1 MRSMTRSMIK
11 KIILFLCSLLLLA
24 AVVPVLMGLR
34 GENRSLFPMVTES
47 ALEKIRENFKVT
59 EEDILES
66 LTYNGEELPCDRE
79 RGVFYLPLSMAEE
92 AWEDGHLDSGTPGTN
107 IAFAYDAAGE
117 DKLGLMEEGREIP
130 FYAYTKDSVRE
141 YRLVVTGLPVIEID
155 GLEEEGMCR
164 IRVLDADTKVN
175 WVTESEASMYV
186 RGNTSRNYPK
196 KGYRVQLLKEAPD
209 GGYTGNKQALLG
221 LREDDD
227 WILYAMYNDGTKI
240 RDKLS
245 IDMWNVFGAGDN
257 DFQGKLGT
265 DLVYAEVILNG
276 EYYGL
281 YGLMEPIDSKQV
293 NLQKEDG
300 LHLTE
305 YMYKR
310 KQPSELNLSELL
322 DPSFTAERLG
332 FEIKGGR
339 EGGDAA
345 DWEPLYELLRW
356 QEQESD
362 EAFAAEA
369 EEMVDV
375 GNTVDMWL
383 FIQMITGYDQIAKN
397 VYYVAKAQGGQRVFW
412 FAPWDMDLTWG
423 YTSDPTYPLSTKYED
438 FLTESYIWWQP
449 GDRMMLT
456 NAAGAR
462 DLAQERYAALRQE
475 LFTDE
480 WMREKIGELEE
491 RVCASG
497 AFARDE
503 ERWPEGNHDAQ
514 YGELLRYALER
525 LDYLDG
531 FMADIQGALQ
541 DFYSE

>member
-1 MRSMTRSMIK
+1 MTK
-11 KIILFLCSLLLLA
+11 KIILLVFSILLLIG
-24 AVVPVLMGLR
+24 AVPALMQLR
-34 GENRSLFPMVTES
+34 GENLHLFPTVSDS
-47 ALEKIRENFKVT
+47 ALTKIKENFRAT
-59 EEDILES
+59 EEDILEV
-66 LTYNGEELPCDRE
+66 LEYNGEELPYDKAS
-79 RGVFYLPLSMAEE
+79 GTFYLPLSMEE
-92 AWEDGHLDSGTPGTN
+92 AQWEDGHLASGTEGTN
-107 IAFAYDAAGE
+107 IAFSYDATQEEKLDFIREGGE
-117 DKLGLMEEGREIP
+117 LI
-130 FYAYTKDSVRE
+130 FYAYTNDSVRE
-141 YRLVVTGLPVIEID
+141 YRLVVTGLPVIEIS
-155 GLEEEGMCR
+155 GLEEEGMCS

-196 KGYRVQLLKEAPD
+196 KGYRVQLLKEGA
-209 GGYTGNKQALLG
+209 GGEYTGNKQRLLG

-245 IDMWNVFGAGDN
+245 IDMWNAFGAENN
-257 DFQGKLGT
+257 DFEGKLGT

-305 YMYKR
+305 YIYKR
-310 KQPSELNLSELL
+310 KQPTEWNLEELL
-322 DPSFTAERLG
+322 DTSFSLERLG

-339 EGGDAA
+339 DGGDAE
-345 DWEPLYELLRW
+345 DWGPLYELLSW

-362 EAFAAEA
+362 EEFAARA
-369 EEMVDV
+369 QEMVDV
-375 GNTVDMWL
+375 GNTVDMWI
-383 FIQMITGYDQIAKN
+383 FVQMITGYDHIAKN
-397 VYYVAKAQGGQRVFW
+397 VYYVAKSQGAERIFW

-423 YTSDPTYPLSTKYED
+423 YTSDPSYPLSTKYED
-438 FLTESYIWWQP
+438 FLTDSYIWWEP
-449 GDRMMLT
+449 GNRMMLT

-462 DLAQERYAALRQE
+462 DLAQERYEQLRRD

-480 WMREKIGELEE
+480 WLTDKIEELRT
-491 RVCASG
+491 RVCDSG

-503 ERWPEGNHDAQ
+503 ERWPEGNHDGQ
-514 YGELLRYALER
+514 YEELTRYALER
-525 LDYLDG
+525 MDYLDG
-531 FMADIQGALQ
+531 FMADIKGALEE
-541 DFYSE
+541 FYEE